1 MDKVNGKLIVY
12 FEKTFWVRI
21 FEYIEND
28 QLSVAKVI
36 FGAEVKDYEV
46 QKLIQKGYLS
56 LKFSPSVDEV
66 VKVGRK
72 NPKRM
77 QREVKKQM
85 QSTDIG
91 TKSQQELKIQH
102 EQNKQEHKVKNVKEK
117 KLNNCECLNL
127 NKERKKK
134 SIRGIN
140 VSLLFFLI
148 VICLLKIIKYE

>member
-1 MDKVNGKLIVY
+1 MDKVSGKLIVY
-12 FEKTFWVRI
+12 FEKPFWVGV
-21 FEYIEND
+21 FEYIKND

-91 TKSQQELKIQH
+91 TKSQQALKLQH
-102 EQNKQEHKVKNVKEK
+102 EQNKQEHKVKKRERKEAEQLRVFELK
-117 KLNNCECLNL
+117 Q
-127 NKERKKK
+127 RKKK
-134 SIRGIN
+134 EKPKGH
-140 VSLLFFLI
+140 
-148 VICLLKIIKYE
+148 

>member
-12 FEKTFWVRI
+12 FEKPFWVGR

-91 TKSQQELKIQH
+91 TKSQQALKIQH

>member
-91 TKSQQELKIQH
+91 TKSQQALKIQH

-148 VICLLKIIKYE
+148 VIFLLKIIKYE

>member
-91 TKSQQELKIQH
+91 TKSQQALKIQH
-102 EQNKQEHKVKNVKEK
+102 EQNKREHKVKNVKEK

-148 VICLLKIIKYE
+148 VIFLLKIIKYE